1 MTEISNILNE
11 FSPVTLKEMDSVK
24 LMTRTD
30 TKYLLHRDK
39 LSSLLKKAKECYR
52 ILEIDNKR
60 EIAYRTTYF
69 DTKDFSMYI
78 AHQNGKL
85 NRYKIRYREYVDSN
99 TNFLEVKFKSNK
111 QKTIKKRIKRKK
123 ITAVLSKKEQQF
135 VEKKSPYSAAEL
147 ELKLATQFSRLTL
160 VHKKVDERLTIDFN
174 LRFTRMPRLPTCP
187 VPEVGKHSG
196 GQAGNDNKIELPFLA
211 VVEVK
216 QTQYSRNS
224 DFVQFL
230 HEEKI
235 QPVRMSKYCIGT
247 ILLNKDIKYN
257 RFKRKLLILNK
268 ICNDSN
274 YSKLFIRN

>member
-1 MTEISNILNE
+1 
-11 FSPVTLKEMDSVK
+11 MDKVK

-30 TKYLLHRDK
+30 TKYLLHSDK

-123 ITAVLSKKEQQF
+123 ITAVLSKKAQQF
-135 VEKKSPYSAAEL
+135 VEKNSPYSAAEL

-174 LRFTRMPRLPTCP
+174 LRFTRMPACLPAD
-187 VPEVGKHSG
+187 KKRNG
-196 GQAGNDNKIELPFLA
+196 GQTGNDKKIELPFLA

-235 QPVRMSKYCIGT
+235 QPIRMSKYCIGT

>member
-11 FSPVTLKEMDSVK
+11 FSPVTLNEMDKVK

-30 TKYLLHRDK
+30 TKFLFHFNK
-39 LSSLLKKAKECYR
+39 LSSILEKAKECYR

-60 EIAYRTTYF
+60 ELAYRTTYF

-85 NRYKIRYREYVDSN
+85 NRYKIRYREYVDSD
-99 TNFLEVKFKSNK
+99 TKFLEVKFKSNK

-123 ITAVLSKKEQQF
+123 ITAVLSKKAQEF
-135 VEKKSPYSAAEL
+135 IEKNSPYSAAEL

-160 VHKKVDERLTIDFN
+160 VHKKENERLTIDFN
-174 LRFTRMPRLPTCP
+174 LRFTRLPTCLSADN
-187 VPEVGKHSG
+187 ERNG
-196 GQAGNDNKIELPFLA
+196 GQADNDSKIELPFLA
-211 VVEVK
+211 VTEVK
-216 QTQYSRNS
+216 QEHFSQSS
-224 DFVQFL
+224 DFIQLL
-230 HEEKI
+230 HNEKI
-235 QPVRMSKYCIGT
+235 QPIRMSKYCIGT
-247 ILLNKDIKYN
+247 ILLNKHIKYN